1 MFAGKKRQQISDK
14 LCMILWGDHLVEWK
28 AYPSR
33 NTGRGLIILWRK
45 DHFVL
50 SDIFS
55 EEGYLGIRGCF
66 KGEPIPVTVFNIYS
80 QCALLE
86 KRRLWERLVRIKAS
100 KQDTTW
106 ISSNCFLFNV
116 VSCLVLVNKKTMQI

>member
-45 DHFVL
+45 DQDSGFLGEFDGKVVL
-50 SDIFS
+50 IGFGSGLLAGVTLGSSFS
-55 EEGYLGIRGCF
+55 H
-66 KGEPIPVTVFNIYS
+66 
-80 QCALLE
+80 
-86 KRRLWERLVRIKAS
+86 
-100 KQDTTW
+100 
-106 ISSNCFLFNV
+106 
-116 VSCLVLVNKKTMQI
+116 

>member
-86 KRRLWERLVRIKAS
+86 KRRLRERLVRIKAS
-100 KQDTTW
+100 IGDGLR
-106 ISSNCFLFNV
+106 CFIGDFNV
-116 VSCLVLVNKKTMQI
+116 VREKDRDKRSKGDSGL